1 MFKTEDE
8 FIEFL
13 EDKLCPYILNE
24 KGRATART
32 LFRNFPAVVLEE
44 AIDISMAYY
53 LRYDENGKMTK
64 ESVENCVN
72 KVGGIAHNKML
83 DPIDAAIGHVFAV
96 GKRAFNYWN
105 DNTAREIL
113 KDYINALRKANYN
126 DTGVVDD
133 LEREVIPLIKDS
145 GNWSSWRGRMN
156 GWTNDVLS
164 WTDDIIIEQ
173 SESILPETLY
183 AGTRGY
189 IERLAQQINASYENN
204 LYDCC
209 AVMLRRLMEVLL
221 VLSFQNYDKE
231 DLILDNSGQSHVSL
245 DKMIKVSN
253 SCNKLALSSNT
264 KRDMLL
270 IKELGNFS
278 AHKIWYNCT
287 KKDIEPLIPKY
298 RAIIEELLYKAG
310 IKE

>member
-1 MFKTEDE
+1 MFKTENE
-8 FIEFL
+8 YIEYL
-13 EDKLCPYILNE
+13 ENKLNPYTLNE
-24 KGRATART
+24 KGQASARKY
-32 LFRNFPAVVLEE
+32 FRDFPADVLEE
-44 AIDISMAYY
+44 ATDISLAQY
-53 LRYDENGKMTK
+53 LHYDESGEMTK
-64 ESVENCVN
+64 ESVENCMR
-72 KVGGIAHNKML
+72 KIGGIAHNKML
-83 DPIDAAIGHVFAV
+83 DPIDAAVGHVLAV
-96 GKRAFNYWN
+96 GRKVFNYWN
-105 DNTAREIL
+105 DNIAREIL
-113 KDYINALRKANYN
+113 KNYINALEKAKYN
-126 DTGVVDD
+126 AAGIADD
-133 LEREVIPLIKDS
+133 LEKEVIPLIKDS
-145 GNWSSWRGRMN
+145 ANWSSWRGRMS

-164 WTDDIIIEQ
+164 WTDDSIIEQ

-221 VLSFQNYDKE
+221 VLSFQNNDKE
-231 DLILDNSGQSHVSL
+231 DLILDNSAQNHVSL

-264 KRDMLL
+264 KKDMPL
-270 IKELGNFS
+270 IKELGNYS